1 MLTPRRLSVPE
12 DVTVRV
18 LPPRPVLPLIAIAAF
33 LAIYGNAVS
42 TVMAFPTP
50 LGAGTGLAVSVL
62 LVMVVLIWARSAG
75 MTWTELGFGPGQP
88 VRSALIGLLTAAII
102 VTPALL
108 FMRFPPVVGAPVT
121 YGPAA
126 ALTDSAVAQRVLL
139 LMPLDTAIPEEIAFR
154 GVLLG
159 ALLRRHSAVSAVLLA
174 AVPFTLWHLVIVG
187 RTLGLTNLA
196 EQPLYVLLGFL
207 SALIAVFV
215 GALIFGWLRI
225 TTGHIA
231 ASMTAHWGFN
241 ASLLVGLRV
250 LQG

>member
-1 MLTPRRLSVPE
+1 VPE
-12 DVTVRV
+12 DVTVQALR
-18 LPPRPVLPLIAIAAF
+18 PRRVLPLIAVAAF
-33 LAIYGNAVS
+33 LALYGNAVS

-50 LGAGTGLAVSVL
+50 LGEGTGLAVSVL
-62 LVMVVLIWARSAG
+62 LVVVVLAWARGAG
-75 MTWTELGFGPGQP
+75 MTWTELGFGPGNP
-88 VRSALIGLLTAAII
+88 VRSALIGLLAAVII

-108 FMRFPPVVGAPVT
+108 FIRFPPIFGTPVT

-126 ALTDSAVAQRVLL
+126 LLTDSALAQRVLV

-159 ALLRRHSAVSAVLLA
+159 ALLRRHTAVSAVLLA

-196 EQPLYVLLGFL
+196 EQPPYALLGFL
-207 SALIAVFV
+207 GALVAVFV

-225 TTGHIA
+225 ATGHLA